1 MKMNK
6 ILKTLSLVG
15 IAMAMASCDN
25 IAEGD
30 RLVYVPPVDV
40 VKHVLIE
47 DFTGQRCRNC
57 PDATEVI
64 EEIQNQYGADKV
76 IAVGIYSGPFGKTMA
91 GQLLPLTTQEGDDYF
106 NALGIEGQPN
116 GWIDRRGDLS
126 SNYLGWL
133 TKVEEYMQHKPTV
146 LLEVSNQLDADS
158 RNLTVEVETEGIEDV
173 DNAKLQVWLVED
185 NIVSPQILPTG
196 KTNSDYVHNHVFRK
210 SVNGMGGEAIS
221 VKTGV
226 KVSKK
231 YSVTLNETWKTAD
244 MSLITFVYT
253 NDGVQQVEKT
263 PLIQFNGEE

>member
-6 ILKTLSLVG
+6 MIKALSLMG
-15 IAMAMASCDN
+15 IAMAMTSCDN
-25 IAEGD
+25 IAEND
-30 RLVYVPPVDV
+30 RLIYVPPVDV

-106 NALGIEGQPN
+106 NDLGIEGQPN

-126 SNYLGWL
+126 SNYMGWL
-133 TKVEEYMQHKPTV
+133 TRVEESMQQKPTV
-146 LLEVSNQLDADS
+146 LLEVSSLLDEES
-158 RNLTVEVETEGIEDV
+158 RSLTIDVETEGIEDV
-173 DNAKLQVWLVED
+173 ENAKLQVWLVED

-196 KTNSDYVHNHVFRK
+196 KTNSNYVHNHVFRK

-221 VKTGV
+221 VKQGV

-231 YSVTLNETWKTAD
+231 YTVTLDEAWKTAD
-244 MSLITFVYT
+244 MSLVTFVYT

-263 PLIQFNGEE
+263 PLAGTNIEE

>member
-1 MKMNK
+1 M
-6 ILKTLSLVG
+6 G

-25 IAEGD
+25 IAED
-30 RLVYVPPVDV
+30 NRLVYVPPVDV

-57 PDATEVI
+57 PDATEAI

-106 NALGIEGQPN
+106 NALGVEGQPN
-116 GWIDRRGDLS
+116 GLIDRRGGLS
-126 SNYLGWL
+126 SNYMGWL
-133 TKVEEYMQHKPTV
+133 TRVEQSMQQKPTV

-158 RNLTVEVETEGIEDV
+158 RNLTVDVETEGLEDV
-173 DNAKLQVWLVED
+173 SDAKLQVWLVED

-196 KTNSDYVHNHVFRK
+196 KTNSNYVHNHVFRK

-231 YSVTLNETWKTAD
+231 YSVTLDETWKAAD
-244 MSLITFVYT
+244 MSVVTFVYT

-263 PLIQFNGEE
+263 PLVISNIEE